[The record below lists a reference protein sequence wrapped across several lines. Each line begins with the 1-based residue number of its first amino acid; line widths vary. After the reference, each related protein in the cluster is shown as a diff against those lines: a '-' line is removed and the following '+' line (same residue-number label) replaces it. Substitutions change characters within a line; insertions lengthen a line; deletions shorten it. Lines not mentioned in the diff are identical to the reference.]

1 MFDYC
6 ISAVRYDSTGTHIEA
21 VRVHRDNDTTI
32 GPPMT
37 CDRAFVADLI
47 SNGKATF
54 QTIIPGRQNPWQN
67 GAHIHVIDD
76 VYLTTDPNVR
86 KKDNLGNLP
95 KF

>member
-6 ISAVRYDSTGTHIEA
+6 ISAVRYDSTDTHIEV
-21 VRVHRDNDTTI
+21 VRVHKDKGSSI
-32 GPPMT
+32 GPAMT

-47 SNGKATF
+47 QSGKATF
-54 QTIIPGRQNPWQN
+54 QTVVPGTTNAWED

-86 KKDNLGNLP
+86 KKDNLGNLK